1 MPTLDSF
8 PVIVPL
14 VSFILLAMASKQV
27 GRIFSRFGLPH
38 ITGFLLTGMI
48 AGPFLL
54 GMMPAGSGD
63 QLHFIDQIAIAVIA
77 FITGSE
83 LYLKELQ
90 GRLRSILLNAAGI
103 VVAALL
109 LIGMTVFLM
118 AGFVPFAEG
127 FSFNQRLSM
136 AILAATVL
144 LALSPAS
151 TIAVMQEVRAKGP
164 FSKTILSVAVV
175 MDVVVIVLFAIS
187 TAFAGSLL
195 EGTSMDLSFMLLLV
209 VDIVLALVLGAG
221 LGLIIRGLLA
231 ININA
236 ILKTAV
242 ILLLG
247 WGLYT
252 FAGWVNDT
260 SLGVHIEPVLTAMIA
275 GFFMTNFTSYRK
287 EFEHILNDVSPF
299 VYVAFFTLT
308 GVAIKLDILVATFGI
323 AAMLFLVR
331 VGAIFVGSYFGGT
344 IAGEPEKF
352 KRLAWAGL
360 ITQAGIALGLA
371 REISTNFPVTLGD
384 EFATMVISV
393 VVLNEIFGPVLLKF
407 ALRRVGEAREAGDRG
422 PDEQRDAVLLGVEG
436 QSLALAQQLMDN
448 HWNVILADTNKD
460 NLEHLRTEGL
470 QVKYIPEVSEEYLA
484 ELVSTHTDAL
494 VAILES
500 DADNLRACEIAYQQ
514 YGVERL
520 VVRVNERS
528 NTPAFEELGVQI
540 VDPTSAMVSLFDQFV
555 RSPHTASL
563 FMHKDPQYDV
573 RQITVTDRDIDNK
586 LLRDLRLP
594 DDVLILEI
602 ARNKQTIVPSGHT
615 AIRYGDEVT
624 LVGKPEGLETVTHR
638 FGF

>member
-1 MPTLDSF
+1 MPTLDSLPF
-8 PVIVPL
+8 IVPL
-14 VSFILLAMASKQV
+14 LSFVLLAMASKQV
-27 GRIFSRFGLPH
+27 GKTFSNFGLPH
-38 ITGFLLTGMI
+38 ITGFLLTGML

-54 GMMPAGSGD
+54 GMMQDGSTD
-63 QLHFIDQIAIAVIA
+63 QLRFIDEISIAVIA

-90 GRLRSILLNAAGI
+90 GRLRSIMLNAAGI

-109 LIGMTVFLM
+109 LIGLSVFVM
-118 AGFVPFAEG
+118 AGFIPFAADFG
-127 FSFNQRLSM
+127 IDQRVSM

-164 FSKTILSVAVV
+164 FSKTILSIAVM

-187 TAFAGSLL
+187 TALAGSLL
-195 EGTSMDLSFMLLLV
+195 EGTNLDISFVFLLAADLLLAV
-209 VDIVLALVLGAG
+209 VLGVAFGLLLRVLLGTNLNAMIKTGVILLMGWALYGLAGVVNDAG
-221 LGLIIRGLLA
+221 LGI
-231 ININA
+231 
-236 ILKTAV
+236 
-242 ILLLG
+242 
-247 WGLYT
+247 
-252 FAGWVNDT
+252 
-260 SLGVHIEPVLTAMIA
+260 HIEPVLTAMIA
-275 GFFMTNFTSYRK
+275 GFFMTNFTNFRK
-287 EFEHILNDVSPF
+287 EFEHILHDVSPF

-344 IAGEPEKF
+344 IAGEPKMF

-371 REISTNFPVTLGD
+371 REISANFPVTLGD

-407 ALRRVGEAREAGDRG
+407 ALRRVGEARERG
-422 PDEQRDAVLLGVEG
+422 EHDPDEDRDAVILGVEG
-436 QSLALAQQLMDN
+436 QSLALARQLMAN
-448 HWNVILADTNKD
+448 NWRVILADTNKE
-460 NLEHLRTEGL
+460 NLEHVRTEGL
-470 QVKYIPEVSEEYLA
+470 QVKHIPAIEKQYLA
-484 ELVSTHTDAL
+484 QLISSHTDAL
-494 VAILES
+494 VTLLES
-500 DADNLRACEIAYQQ
+500 DDENLHACEVAYQE
-514 YGVERL
+514 YGVTRL
-520 VVRVNERS
+520 VARMNEQT
-528 NTPAFEELGVQI
+528 NVPEFEELGVQI

-573 RQITVTDRDIDNK
+573 RQITVTDRDIDGR

-602 ARNKQTIVPSGHT
+602 NRNKQAIVPNGHT
-615 AIRYGDEVT
+615 AIRHGDDVT
-624 LVGKPEGLETVTHR
+624 LVGKPSGLEEVTHR